1 MKKRFVVVIKKIL
14 TNILNGKFRFGK
26 KAIETKRESLKSFE
40 TLYMYINPDIKKTY
54 LVINYHVYFLL
65 TLWKWSASDWFI
77 RLKQFNLLI
86 TFNEKYVERT
96 NWPSSWSRKIEIH
109 HGYSLPLKYRDVI
122 LSQSLAKTLLF
133 LRSMARRV
141 KPDGKLKVTASHD
154 TYIPSRINTGVKIF
168 LAGNII
174 FCWAYEYQEF
184 KISRAF

>member
-26 KAIETKRESLKSFE
+26 KSNWDKKGIFEILWNFIYVYRSRYQKDLSRNKLSRVFFANFMKVECFGLIYSTK
-40 TLYMYINPDIKKTY
+40 T
-54 LVINYHVYFLL
+54 V
-65 TLWKWSASDWFI
+65 
-77 RLKQFNLLI
+77 Q
-86 TFNEKYVERT
+86 FNEKYVERT

-174 FCWAYEYQEF
+174 FCLAYEYQEF

>member
-54 LVINYHVYFLL
+54 LVINYHVYFFANFM
-65 TLWKWSASDWFI
+65 KVECFG
-77 RLKQFNLLI
+77 LI
-86 TFNEKYVERT
+86 YSTKTVQFNEKYVERT

-122 LSQSLAKTLLF
+122 LTQSLAKTLLF

-174 FCWAYEYQEF
+174 FCLAYEYQEF